1 MYGKREGGGDGFVA
15 GLRAWVDTLAWP
27 RSAALAGPELAY
39 QSGTASQAA
48 VEIEIVVV
56 GVAVVVYI
64 ITVKITVATCLF
76 VCVRVYCKLF
86 SNGECGLSK
95 CELTIEANSRPLSL
109 SASTSPSLPFSIAIK
124 SAYQFRATARIST
137 PRIPIPLQNS
147 VAQPSTTLA
156 QRPPVAHH
164 RVEWSGERRAPSTL
178 DLELPTLS
186 VTWNIIIKQ
195 FYKPLT
201 FENCC

>member
-1 MYGKREGGGDGFVA
+1 MA

-64 ITVKITVATCLF
+64 ITVKITVATCLCVY
-76 VCVRVYCKLF
+76 VCVCIVNCKLF

-109 SASTSPSLPFSIAIK
+109 YVLHLLFPSL
-124 SAYQFRATARIST
+124 
-137 PRIPIPLQNS
+137 
-147 VAQPSTTLA
+147 
-156 QRPPVAHH
+156 
-164 RVEWSGERRAPSTL
+164 L
-178 DLELPTLS
+178 DS
-186 VTWNIIIKQ
+186 N
-195 FYKPLT
+195 
-201 FENCC
+201 

>member
-1 MYGKREGGGDGFVA
+1 MDAQSQCARLLISETPFRWAQIVGVREERRGWWQRDGFVA

-76 VCVRVYCKLF
+76 VCVRVYCKL
-86 SNGECGLSK
+86 
-95 CELTIEANSRPLSL
+95 
-109 SASTSPSLPFSIAIK
+109 
-124 SAYQFRATARIST
+124 
-137 PRIPIPLQNS
+137 
-147 VAQPSTTLA
+147 
-156 QRPPVAHH
+156 
-164 RVEWSGERRAPSTL
+164 
-178 DLELPTLS
+178 
-186 VTWNIIIKQ
+186 
-195 FYKPLT
+195 
-201 FENCC
+201 

>member
-1 MYGKREGGGDGFVA
+1 MDAQSQCARLLISETPFRWAQIVGVREEKRGDGFVA

-56 GVAVVVYI
+56 VGVVVYI
-64 ITVKITVATCLF
+64 ITVKITVATCLCVY
-76 VCVRVYCKLF
+76 VCVYIVNCKLF

-109 SASTSPSLPFSIAIK
+109 TTSTSSSSSLPSIAIK

-164 RVEWSGERRAPSTL
+164 RQCR
-178 DLELPTLS
+178 
-186 VTWNIIIKQ
+186 
-195 FYKPLT
+195 
-201 FENCC
+201 

>member
-1 MYGKREGGGDGFVA
+1 MDAQSQCARLLISETPFRWAQIVGVREEGRGEEKGCRQRDGFVA

-39 QSGTASQAA
+39 QSGAASQAA

-64 ITVKITVATCLF
+64 ITVKITVATCLCVY
-76 VCVRVYCKLF
+76 VCVCIVNCKLF

-109 SASTSPSLPFSIAIK
+109 YVLHLLFPSL
-124 SAYQFRATARIST
+124 
-137 PRIPIPLQNS
+137 
-147 VAQPSTTLA
+147 
-156 QRPPVAHH
+156 
-164 RVEWSGERRAPSTL
+164 L
-178 DLELPTLS
+178 DS
-186 VTWNIIIKQ
+186 N
-195 FYKPLT
+195 
-201 FENCC
+201 

>member
-1 MYGKREGGGDGFVA
+1 MA

-56 GVAVVVYI
+56 GVVVYI
-64 ITVKITVATCLF
+64 ITVKITVATCL
-76 VCVRVYCKLF
+76 CVRVYCKLF

-109 SASTSPSLPFSIAIK
+109 YVLHLLFPSL
-124 SAYQFRATARIST
+124 
-137 PRIPIPLQNS
+137 
-147 VAQPSTTLA
+147 
-156 QRPPVAHH
+156 
-164 RVEWSGERRAPSTL
+164 L
-178 DLELPTLS
+178 DS
-186 VTWNIIIKQ
+186 N
-195 FYKPLT
+195 
-201 FENCC
+201 